1 MYVYHVG
8 QFEMADKHVA
18 SAKEAMCELLHTQMR
33 FFDPLFP
40 YALSVGK
47 LALTVLGYLRITYY
61 KWKHCEA
68 VLMGAQRGTMYLVN
82 RDP

>member
-1 MYVYHVG
+1 
-8 QFEMADKHVA
+8 MADKHA
-18 SAKEAMCELLHTQMR
+18 LQLKEAMCELLHTQMR

-40 YALSVGK
+40 YSLSVGK

-68 VLMGAQRGTMYLVN
+68 VFDGSTAGTMYLVN